1 MQPTR
6 RVEGESYLAFAKRV
20 TEALQDGLIDYQE
33 WGEAVLGEN
42 IYSEE
47 NTRRCAKFFIQ
58 FIQNLENDTI
68 KQIDDEDKVAEIE
81 RAKEELIKERKKL
94 QTVNAQAQEYYRS
107 TARNELLIE
116 QIKEAINNLEPI
128 SIKNITHTKPSEKVA
143 VLTIADAHYDSNYQ
157 VDGLFGE
164 CVNKY
169 DKETFKTRMW
179 NLLGKIEADD
189 FDFDKLKIVSMGDC
203 LEGLIR
209 YTSLQKLKQPV
220 VKSTIEFAEFMAN
233 WLVEVGNRLGV
244 AIDFAMVPGN
254 HSVLRLLG
262 QKPDFPEENLEYII
276 YEFIRIRLKDHKNI
290 YIEPYN
296 DVYFTTVFG
305 QNLVFAHGEYR
316 DLEEFMAYIE
326 NLYDITIDVCY
337 GAHFHTESSK
347 AVGVGSF
354 GSKRIIRVPS
364 MVGTDPYSKSILK
377 NNRAGAYFAIFS
389 EDGEDLNKIYYL
401 N

>member
-1 MQPTR
+1 MQSTK
-6 RVEGESYLAFAKRV
+6 RVDGESYLAFAKRA

-47 NTRRCAKFFIQ
+47 NTRRCAKFFVQ
-58 FIQNLENDTI
+58 FIKNLENDI
-68 KQIDDEDKVAEIE
+68 IEQIDDEDKVVEIE

-233 WLVEVGNRLGV
+233 WLVEVSNRLGV
-244 AIDFAMVPGN
+244 AIDFALVPGN

-276 YEFIRIRLKDHKNI
+276 YEFIRLRLKDHKNI

-347 AVGVGSF
+347 AVGVGAF

-364 MVGTDPYSKSILK
+364 MVGTDPYAKSILK

>member
-1 MQPTR
+1 MKIER
-6 RVEGESYLAFAKRV
+6 KGDESYLSFVERATFA
-20 TEALQDGLIDYQE
+20 LSDGLIDYQQ
-33 WGEAVLGEN
+33 WGRAVVGEDL
-42 IYSEE
+42 YSEE
-47 NTRRCAKFFIQ
+47 NTRRIAKFFNQ

-68 KQIDDEDKVAEIE
+68 GRIDDKDKIVEIQQ
-81 RAKEELIKERKKL
+81 AKEELIKERKKL
-94 QTVNAQAQEYYRS
+94 QTVNAQVQEYYRS
-107 TARNELLIE
+107 TARSELLIE
-116 QIKEAINNLEPI
+116 QIKEAINNLDPI
-128 SIKNITHTKPSEKVA
+128 SIKNIIHTKPSEKIA
-143 VLTIADAHYDSNYQ
+143 ILTIADAHYDSNYQ

-169 DKETFKTRMW
+169 NKEIFKTRMW

-233 WLVEVGNRLGV
+233 WLVEVSNRLGV
-244 AIDFAMVPGN
+244 TIDFAIVPGN
-254 HSVLRLLG
+254 HGVLRLLG

-276 YEFIRIRLKDHKNI
+276 YEFIRLRLKDYKNI

-316 DLEEFMAYIE
+316 DLEEFMIYLE

-337 GAHFHTESSK
+337 GAHFHAESSK
-347 AVGVGSF
+347 SIGVGPL

-364 MVGTDPYSKSILK
+364 MIGTDPYAKSILK

>member
-1 MQPTR
+1 MQQMKR
-6 RVEGESYLAFAKRV
+6 INGESYLAFAKRV

-58 FIQNLENDTI
+58 FIQNLENDI
-68 KQIDDEDKVAEIE
+68 IEQIDDEDKIAEIKK
-81 RAKEELIKERKKL
+81 AMEELIKERKKL

-116 QIKEAINNLEPI
+116 QIKEAINDLEPI
-128 SIKNITHTKPSEKVA
+128 SIKNITHTKPSEKIA

-169 DKETFKTRMW
+169 DKETFKNRMW

-189 FDFDKLKIVSMGDC
+189 FDFDKLKVVSMGDC

-220 VKSTIEFAEFMAN
+220 IKSTIEFAEFMAN
-233 WLVEVGNRLGV
+233 WLVEASGRLSV
-244 AIDFAMVPGN
+244 PIDFAMVPGN

-276 YEFIRIRLKDHKNI
+276 YEFIRLRLKDHKNI

-316 DLEEFMAYIE
+316 DLEEFMVYLE
-326 NLYDITIDVCY
+326 NLYDITIDACY
-337 GAHFHTESSK
+337 GAHFHAESSK

-364 MVGTDPYSKSILK
+364 MVGTDPYAKSILK

>member
-1 MQPTR
+1 MQLMKR
-6 RVEGESYLAFAKRV
+6 IDDESYLAFAKRV

-58 FIQNLENDTI
+58 FIQNLENDEI
-68 KQIDDEDKVAEIE
+68 EQIDDKDRVAEIE

-107 TARNELLIE
+107 SARNELLIE
-116 QIKEAINNLEPI
+116 QIKEAISGLEPI
-128 SIKNITHTKPSEKVA
+128 SIKNIIHTKPSEKTA

-164 CVNKY
+164 CVNRY

-179 NLLGKIEADD
+179 SLLGKIEADD
-189 FDFDKLKIVSMGDC
+189 FDFDKLKVVSMGDC

-233 WLVEVGNRLGV
+233 WLVEASGRLGV
-244 AIDFAMVPGN
+244 PIDFAMVPGN

-276 YEFIRIRLKDHKNI
+276 YEFIRLRLKDHKNI

-316 DLEEFMAYIE
+316 DLEEFMIYLE
-326 NLYDITIDVCY
+326 NLYDITIDACY
-337 GAHFHTESSK
+337 GAHFHAESSK
-347 AVGVGSF
+347 SVGVGSF

-364 MVGTDPYSKSILK
+364 MVGTDPYAKSILK

>member
-1 MQPTR
+1 MQQMKR
-6 RVEGESYLAFAKRV
+6 LKGESYLAFAKRV

-58 FIQNLENDTI
+58 FTQNLENDI
-68 KQIDDEDKVAEIE
+68 IEKIDDKDKVAEIE

-107 TARNELLIE
+107 SARNELLIE
-116 QIKEAINNLEPI
+116 QIKEAISNLEPI
-128 SIKNITHTKPSEKVA
+128 EVKTIVHKKPSEKVA

-189 FDFDKLKIVSMGDC
+189 FDFDKLKVVSMGDC

-220 VKSTIEFAEFMAN
+220 VKSTIEFAEFMAS
-233 WLVEVGNRLGV
+233 WLVEVSNRLGV

-276 YEFIRIRLKDHKNI
+276 YEFIRLRLKDHKNI

-316 DLEEFMAYIE
+316 DLEEFMVYLE
-326 NLYDITIDVCY
+326 NLYDITIDACY
-337 GAHFHTESSK
+337 GAHFHAESSK
-347 AVGVGSF
+347 SVGVGSF

-364 MVGTDPYSKSILK
+364 MVGTDPYAKSILN

>member
-1 MQPTR
+1 MLNKMQN
-6 RVEGESYLAFAKRV
+6 ESYLSFAKRA
-20 TEALQDGLIDYQE
+20 TEALQDGLIDYEE

-42 IYSEE
+42 IYSAE

-58 FIQNLENDTI
+58 FIQNLENDEI
-68 KQIDDEDKVAEIE
+68 EAIDDKDKIAEIE

-94 QTVNAQAQEYYRS
+94 QTINLEAQQYYRS
-107 TARNELLIE
+107 TARSELLVE
-116 QIKEAINNLEPI
+116 QIEEAISQLVPI
-128 SIKNITHTKPSEKVA
+128 EVKNITHKKPSEKVA

-189 FDFDKLKIVSMGDC
+189 FDFDKLKVISMGDC

-233 WLVEVGNRLGV
+233 WLVEVSERLGV
-244 AIDFAMVPGN
+244 PIDFAMVPGN
-254 HSVLRLLG
+254 HSVCRFLT
-262 QKPDFPEENLEYII
+262 QKPEFPEENLEYII
-276 YEFIRIRLKDHKNI
+276 YEFIRLRLKDHINI
-290 YIEPYN
+290 CIEPYG
-296 DVYFTTVFG
+296 DVYFTSVFG

-316 DLEEFMAYIE
+316 DLEDFMSYLE

-337 GAHFHTESSK
+337 GAHFHAESSK
-347 AVGVGSF
+347 AVGVGF
-354 GSKRIIRVPS
+354 NGSKRIVRVPS
-364 MVGTDPYSKSILK
+364 MCGTDPHAKSILK
-377 NNRAGAYFAIFS
+377 HNRAGAYFAIFS
-389 EDGEDLNKIYYL
+389 DDGEDLNKIYYL